1 MNYEGFVKIH
11 RQLLGWEWYTDVNTK
26 TLFIHCLLKA
36 NFKTVRYRKNTV
48 KKGSFITSL
57 ESLSKETGLTIR
69 QTRTALEHL
78 ISTGEVTSK
87 SSSKNRIITVVNY
100 DKYQDT
106 DKQNDKQTTS
116 RRQTSDKQAT
126 NKRQATDNSRR
137 KKEVYVSP
145 TEIHIREEGEETAA
159 PLCAEG
165 AGGKPCKK
173 SAAKEYHFPTV
184 KEVREFALTVP
195 GSTVSLACEFRGV
208 FEESRTRFPEDWMEL
223 YRRFVTADNLRQ
235 DEFLKAVR
243 SGQFAEK
250 WGSFDDRD

>member
-1 MNYEGFVKIH
+1 MDHEGFVKIH

-106 DKQNDKQTTS
+106 DKRNDKQTTS
-116 RRQTSDKQAT
+116 RRQTSDKQPT
-126 NKRQATDNSRR
+126 TVEERKKYMYLLRRYIYGKKGKKRLRRSALRAQAASLVKNQRQRNIISRR
-137 KKEVYVSP
+137 
-145 TEIHIREEGEETAA
+145 
-159 PLCAEG
+159 
-165 AGGKPCKK
+165 
-173 SAAKEYHFPTV
+173 
-184 KEVREFALTVP
+184 
-195 GSTVSLACEFRGV
+195 
-208 FEESRTRFPEDWMEL
+208 
-223 YRRFVTADNLRQ
+223 
-235 DEFLKAVR
+235 
-243 SGQFAEK
+243 
-250 WGSFDDRD
+250 